1 MPAGLLQGGKHMRI
15 NTNLTALNTFTQYTN
30 NNAKIKSSVEKLS
43 SGSAI
48 NNAADNAAGLAIS
61 EKMRAQIRGLE
72 KASTNAQDAISLV
85 QTAEGSLNETTE
97 ILQRMRELAAQ
108 SASDTNEDEIDREAL
123 QDEFSQ
129 LQEELNDIAKNTT
142 FNKKNLLDG
151 SLSRTT
157 KTLASTD
164 LKNSGMTIDLGNAA
178 AGTYNFSVTTKL
190 ESAAVAGKKPDS
202 VELVIGDASGYFNN
216 ASVANTVSLSSGA
229 AESALLNGNYKLSAE
244 YGDDG
249 NITVTAKGDNGQ
261 TFEAKIYASDL
272 ENLATAA
279 DADRTIKMTFNAE
292 AGDAFE
298 VTLGLTSNI
307 ASTKNNFDTLAQNI
321 SKTSV
326 SISGGVTKKD
336 AVYGV
341 YANLTGAESI
351 KLEAGM
357 SSVSFS
363 NGVKVNFDTLTAS
376 SVDTANKATGTTKV
390 TSDPTNVFD
399 GATGTESWSDFKAMD
414 DAVVENG
421 KWLISATSSNGITTF
436 KAELGDIEYFA
447 EAKTADLAVA
457 DGKTG
462 IKTTALTFKDADSG
476 KEMFNVSYKTDI
488 TAASTYTA
496 GSATATLQVI
506 GSGHNYST
514 IFGDATTGASIIATS
529 VADANI
535 DGDSTASWGNLVATS
550 SSGIA
555 AGKMTITVDNDG
567 ADSGVVDGALTF
579 TAKDSA
585 GNSYTASADN
595 SAALLDSDGDAK
607 TNTLTFTSTTDS
619 SKTFTLDLYTVS
631 DDQDADFFI
640 DGSTT
645 VDVLAD
651 LNATTASSFSVEEK
665 LNAGL
670 TFQVGANEGD
680 EMTIFIDK
688 MDSSY
693 LGVASSSVGTREA
706 ASAAIGAVDR
716 AINQVSSQ
724 RAYLGAI
731 QNRLDH
737 KIANLNTSAENLTSA
752 ESQIRDVDMA
762 KEMTEFTNANI
773 LAQAATAMLAQANS
787 LPQGV
792 LSLLG

>member
-1 MPAGLLQGGKHMRI
+1 
-15 NTNLTALNTFTQYTN
+15 
-30 NNAKIKSSVEKLS
+30 
-43 SGSAI
+43 
-48 NNAADNAAGLAIS
+48 
-61 EKMRAQIRGLE
+61 
-72 KASTNAQDAISLV
+72 
-85 QTAEGSLNETTE
+85 
-97 ILQRMRELAAQ
+97 
-108 SASDTNEDEIDREAL
+108 
-123 QDEFSQ
+123 
-129 LQEELNDIAKNTT
+129 
-142 FNKKNLLDG
+142 
-151 SLSRTT
+151 
-157 KTLASTD
+157 
-164 LKNSGMTIDLGNAA
+164 MTIDLGNAA

-341 YANLTGAESI
+341 YANLTGAESV
-351 KLEAGM
+351 KLQAGM

-376 SVDTANKATGTTKV
+376 SVDTANEAVIGSTGGSITTPSVDV
-390 TSDPTNVFD
+390 TNLLNAGSSGANAASLAVTDTNDALAIGDFTIGVSGGFVTITDAKGNVFTSLENTTIADPTSGNV
-399 GATGTESWSDFKAMD
+399 K
-414 DAVVENG
+414 
-421 KWLISATSSNGITTF
+421 
-436 KAELGDIEYFA
+436 
-447 EAKTADLAVA
+447 
-457 DGKTG
+457 
-462 IKTTALTFKDADSG
+462 ALTFKDSEGNTVTGLTANLTYTGGTLAVNPVSLNDGTGSVSG
-476 KEMFNVSYKTDI
+476 NVSLT
-488 TAASTYTA
+488 ASTLA
-496 GSATATLQVI
+496 
-506 GSGHNYST
+506 
-514 IFGDATTGASIIATS
+514 TGASAAFSNFSVTDDSIIANGNMTIATS
-529 VADANI
+529 
-535 DGDSTASWGNLVATS
+535 TS
-550 SSGIA
+550 GSD
-555 AGKMTITVDNDG
+555 TI
-567 ADSGVVDGALTF
+567 F
-579 TAKDSA
+579 TATDHA
-585 GNSYTASADN
+585 GNVYTAKIATADMK
-595 SAALLDSDGDAK
+595 SSTSGGSV
-607 TNTLTFTSTTDS
+607 TNTLTFTTDKGQAGFSIDLITTNNGANGVTFNADSTNQITLNVENAGHNYARVFSGSTTDMS
-619 SKTFTLDLYTVS
+619 
-631 DDQDADFFI
+631 
-640 DGSTT
+640 
-645 VDVLAD
+645 
-651 LNATTASSFSVEEK
+651 ATTASSFSVEEK
-665 LNAGL
+665 ANAGL

-762 KEMTEFTNANI
+762 KEMTNFTNANI

>member
-1 MPAGLLQGGKHMRI
+1 MDAGRTTQGGKHMRI

-61 EKMRAQIRGLE
+61 EKMRAQIRGLD
-72 KASTNAQDAISLV
+72 KAATNAQDAISLV

-216 ASVANTVSLSSGA
+216 ASVPNTVSLSSGA

-376 SVDTANKATGTTKV
+376 SVDTANKATATATV
-390 TSDPTNVFD
+390 TSTAADVFD
-399 GATGTESWSDFKAMD
+399 GGTGTETWTNFKVAD
-414 DAVVENG
+414 DANVENG
-421 KWLISATSSNGITTF
+421 KWAITAADDGTTTTFSAKLGTTTYTAEVATSSLSDGTV
-436 KAELGDIEYFA
+436 GS
-447 EAKTADLAVA
+447 TASE
-457 DGKTG
+457 
-462 IKTTALTFKDADSG
+462 LTFKDSSG
-476 KEMFNVSYKTDI
+476 KEMFSI
-488 TAASTYTA
+488 TYTA
-496 GSATATLQVI
+496 TVATPATYDPDEIKADLQVI

-514 IFGDATTGASIIATS
+514 IFGDATTGDSVATTS
-529 VADANI
+529 VADAEI
-535 DGDSTASWGNLVATS
+535 TGGSSATWGNLVATS
-550 SSGIA
+550 SSGVA
-555 AGKMTITVDNDG
+555 AGNMTITVNNAGDG
-567 ADSGVVDGALTF
+567 TGTLTGALTF

-585 GNSYTASADN
+585 GNEYTASATN
-595 SAALLDSDGDAK
+595 STELLAADGTAK
-607 TNTLTFTSTTDS
+607 TNTLTFTSTADS
-619 SKTFTLDLYTVS
+619 SKTFTLDFNTVS
-631 DDQDADFFI
+631 DVQDADYFI

-645 VDVLAD
+645 VEVKAD

-665 LNAGL
+665 ANAGL